1 MFHELFAEISLTTRA
16 PGECFQAHVHG
27 CSDLAGYRS
36 WRDLGGLPWLTMAG
50 SRGDHGY
57 DGYGMLWLV
66 SSKEKFTTQPW
77 AAKLRD
83 GPGLM
88 ALGAQTAWGLGSRC
102 GSLKKN
108 DGIQERLVLL
118 GHICSLDRTDRT

>member
-1 MFHELFAEISLTTRA
+1 
-16 PGECFQAHVHG
+16 
-27 CSDLAGYRS
+27 
-36 WRDLGGLPWLTMAG
+36 MAG

-102 GSLKKN
+102 GSLKTKVA
-108 DGIQERLVLL
+108 DPKKACPL
-118 GHICSLDRTDRT
+118 RTYLQFG